1 MNQQNEMKINA
12 MARKSFPS
20 LHTFSIARR
29 RKSGASGSDKASCQD
44 DVQKRKVSVD
54 HTVLL
59 GDDSRHTP
67 SQDFS
72 RSFDVDGQLEFL
84 PPHFTHQ
91 TDEEYFAGSAA
102 STMMPSHSDPSI
114 FHHNNTD
121 SGLYPC
127 LESSRSIA
135 PRDHELKRS
144 MHSCPAIGVAPL
156 QSPSP
161 HGSPP
166 PSAFNRSSDPTL
178 QARIDAIRIQ
188 QKLLGE
194 NHPDVIF
201 SLSSL
206 AKLQQKRGNHTEAA
220 AILRESQTR
229 TRLAQSTPQSSFG
242 GYCVQSPPKVEHSDV
257 PTEITVSHQG

>member
-1 MNQQNEMKINA
+1 MNQQSEMKINA

-29 RKSGASGSDKASCQD
+29 RKSGASGSDKASSQD

-72 RSFDVDGQLEFL
+72 RSFDVD
-84 PPHFTHQ
+84 
-91 TDEEYFAGSAA
+91 
-102 STMMPSHSDPSI
+102 
-114 FHHNNTD
+114 
-121 SGLYPC
+121 
-127 LESSRSIA
+127 
-135 PRDHELKRS
+135 
-144 MHSCPAIGVAPL
+144 
-156 QSPSP
+156 
-161 HGSPP
+161 SPP